1 MGRSHPTNV
10 VPVAPQELPMQRVA
24 WGLLAGLLALGVP
37 ARAGDKKGVP
47 QGNEVTLDSVKA
59 TAPAE
64 WKREKPANRLRSHQ
78 FRLPRAKDDMADAE
92 LAILPNVLGSY
103 EENINRWKEMFEP
116 PAGQKRDDVSRV
128 ETFKVGKSKV
138 TALATHGRYMEKDR
152 PFAPKASAK
161 PRPGYR
167 MLAVIFETDEGSHFI
182 RLIGPARTVELHK
195 KGFDEWLRAFK

>member
-1 MGRSHPTNV
+1 MKPSMYQGGGALLV
-10 VPVAPQELPMQRVA
+10 LGAAVFFVPGTGQ
-24 WGLLAGLLALGVP
+24 AGG
-37 ARAGDKKGVP
+37 KKDDLKSNTV
-47 QGNEVTLDSVKA
+47 QLDSVQS
-59 TAPAE
+59 TAPAD

-103 EENINRWKEMFEP
+103 EENIKRWKERFEP
-116 PAGQKRDDVSRV
+116 PAGQKLDDVSRV
-128 ETFKVGKSKV
+128 ETFKVGKAKV
-138 TALATHGRYMEKDR
+138 TALDVHGTYDGKDR
-152 PFAPKASAK
+152 PFAPKSSAK
-161 PRPGYR
+161 PQPGYR